1 MCFILLFEESVTFTL
16 IQSLL
21 YIMENKYIC
30 IHGHFYQPPR
40 ENAWLEVI
48 EQQESA
54 APFHDWNERI
64 NFECYA
70 TNAVARIL
78 DTDNKIVNIYNNYSR
93 MSFNIGA
100 TLLSWM
106 EVADPDTYKLIQK
119 ADKESC
125 KKYSGHGSAVAQAH
139 SHLILPLANQND
151 KVTQVYWGL
160 KDFESR
166 FGRFPEGMWLAET
179 AVNTESLE
187 VLAAH
192 GVSYTILAPRQAK
205 AFKRLNAESWEDVV
219 NENIDTRRPYLCKLP
234 SGKTINLFFYNGNIS
249 QGVAFEGLLNSGK
262 AFAQRLLNG
271 FDNNDEPQL
280 VNIATDGESYGHHHR
295 LGEMALADCLN
306 YIEEKSFA
314 KLTNYAEYLEMF
326 PPQYEAQI
334 HENSSWSCV
343 HGVERWRSDCGCNT
357 GSGYGKWHQKW
368 RAPLRFSLN
377 WLRDQLI
384 PIFEDEAAKYV
395 RDPWAVRNEY
405 IAVLL
410 DRTEENIDTFLD
422 KHASRLLTKRE
433 KVHLFRLL
441 EMQRN
446 AILMFSSCGWF
457 FDEISGLETTQI
469 LQYACRAIH
478 YAKQVADLDFE
489 QEFTFRL
496 SQAPSNLPQFVDG
509 GGVYDKN
516 VKPAH
521 VDLMRVGMHY
531 AASSL
536 FEKYPEKLEFF
547 NYIATSE
554 FFERIES
561 GNQIL
566 AIGRTTVRSKIT
578 HSEKHFS
585 FAVLYL
591 GQLNII
597 GNISLNMEQNLFD
610 EMYERTSKAFKEVN
624 LADVIGALQQYFGP
638 EKFTIWQLF
647 KEEKQRI
654 INKITEKNL
663 LSVEA
668 SFRKIYENNYQL
680 MSGLL
685 VSNVA
690 IPEAF
695 KSAVQYILNID
706 LKNFFMGDSLAI
718 NELKRILNEFQKW
731 SIGFS
736 DESAFKLAASE
747 RINFELKTID
757 SGGMT
762 LGKMQSLNEVLHIL
776 NHMKVKP
783 NVWKSQTLYF
793 DLLKQFDSRQRPYP
807 NAEWKK
813 EFLKLGDLL
822 NVKTEQAVLV

>member
-1 MCFILLFEESVTFTL
+1 
-16 IQSLL
+16 
-21 YIMENKYIC
+21 MENKYIC

-54 APFHDWNERI
+54 TPFHDWNERI

-78 DTDNKIVNIYNNYSR
+78 DTDNKIVNIYNNYAR
-93 MSFNIGA
+93 MSFNFGA

-106 EVADPDTYKLIQK
+106 EIADPDTYKLIQK
-119 ADKESC
+119 ADKESR
-125 KKYSGHGSAVAQAH
+125 KKYSGHGSAVAQVH
-139 SHLILPLANQND
+139 SHLIMPLANYND
-151 KVTQVYWGL
+151 KVTQIYWGI

-166 FGRFPEGMWLAET
+166 FGRFPEGIWLAET
-179 AVNTESLE
+179 AVNTETLE
-187 VLAAH
+187 ILAAH

-205 AFKRLNAESWEDVV
+205 AFKRLNTEGWQDVV

-262 AFAQRLLNG
+262 AFAQRLING

-314 KLTNYAEYLEMF
+314 KLTNYAEYLEMH

-343 HGVERWRSDCGCNT
+343 HGIERWRSDCGCNT
-357 GSGYGKWHQKW
+357 GSGYGKWHQRW
-368 RAPLRFSLN
+368 RAPLRFALN

-384 PIFEDEAAKYV
+384 PVFEEEASKYV

-405 IAVLL
+405 VAVLL
-410 DRTEENIDTFLD
+410 NRTEENIDKFLD
-422 KHASRLLTKRE
+422 KYASRQLTKRE
-433 KVHLFRLL
+433 KVHLFRIL

-478 YAKQVADLDFE
+478 YAKQVADVDLE
-489 QEFTFRL
+489 VEFTFRL
-496 SQAPSNLPQFVDG
+496 SQAPSNLPQFGDG

-554 FFERIES
+554 FFDRIEA

-597 GNISLNMEQNLFD
+597 GNISLNMEQKLFD
-610 EMYERTSKAFKEVN
+610 EMYERTTKAFKEVN
-624 LADVIGALQQYFGP
+624 LADVIGALQEYFGP

-654 INKITEKNL
+654 INNITEKNL
-663 LSVEA
+663 RTVEA

-685 VSNVA
+685 VTSVA
-690 IPEAF
+690 IPDAF
-695 KSAVQYILNID
+695 KSAVQYVLNID
-706 LKNFFMGDSLAI
+706 LKNFFIGDSLAI

-731 SIGFS
+731 DIGFS
-736 DESAFKLAASE
+736 DEGAFKLAASE
-747 RINFELKTID
+747 RISYELKTID

-762 LGKMQSLNEVLHIL
+762 LGKMQSLNEVLHLL

-807 NAEWKK
+807 SPEWKQ

-822 NVKTEQAVLV
+822 NVKTEQVVLA

>member
-1 MCFILLFEESVTFTL
+1 
-16 IQSLL
+16 
-21 YIMENKYIC
+21 MENKYIC

-119 ADKESC
+119 ADKDSQ
-125 KKYSGHGSAVAQAH
+125 KKYRGHGSAVAQAH

-205 AFKRLNAESWEDVV
+205 AFKRLDVAKWEDVE
-219 NENIDTRRPYLCKLP
+219 NENIETRRPYLCKLP

-357 GSGYGKWHQKW
+357 GSGYGKWHQRW
-368 RAPLRFSLN
+368 RGPLRFALN

-384 PIFEDEAAKYV
+384 PVFEEEASKYV

-410 DRTEENIDTFLD
+410 DRTEENIDKFMEQ
-422 KHASRLLTKRE
+422 HASRLLTKRE

-478 YAKQVADLDFE
+478 YAKQVADLDLE

-509 GGVYDKN
+509 GGVYDAN

-578 HSEKHFS
+578 HSEKNFS

-610 EMYERTSKAFKEVN
+610 EMYERSSKAFKEVN

-695 KSAVQYILNID
+695 KSAVQYVLNID

-731 SIGFS
+731 NISFS
-736 DESAFKLAASE
+736 DEGAFKLAASE

-762 LGKMQSLNEVLHIL
+762 FGKLQSLNEVLNIL

-793 DLLKQFDSRQRPYP
+793 DLLKQFDSRLRPYP
-807 NAEWKK
+807 NPEWKK

-822 NVKTEQAVLV
+822 NVKTEQAVLVS

>member
-1 MCFILLFEESVTFTL
+1 
-16 IQSLL
+16 
-21 YIMENKYIC
+21 MENKYIC

-78 DTDNKIVNIYNNYSR
+78 DTDNKIVDIYNNYSR

-119 ADKESC
+119 ADKDSQ

-192 GVSYTILAPRQAK
+192 GVAYTILAPRQAK
-205 AFKRLNAESWEDVV
+205 AFKRLDTKEWEDVE
-219 NENIDTRRPYLCKLP
+219 NENIETRRPYLCKLP

-357 GSGYGKWHQKW
+357 GSGYGKWHQRW
-368 RAPLRFSLN
+368 RGPLRFALN

-384 PIFEDEAAKYV
+384 PIFEEEASKYV

-410 DRTEENIDTFLD
+410 DRTEENIDKFMEQ
-422 KHASRLLTKRE
+422 HASRVLTKRE

-478 YAKQVADLDFE
+478 YAKQVADLDLE

-496 SQAPSNLPQFVDG
+496 SQAPSNLPEFGDG

-578 HSEKHFS
+578 HSEKNFS

-624 LADVIGALQQYFGP
+624 LADVIGSLQQYFGP

-695 KSAVQYILNID
+695 KSAVQYVLNID

-731 SIGFS
+731 NISFS

-793 DLLKQFDSRQRPYP
+793 DLLKQFDSRTRPYP
-807 NAEWKK
+807 SPEWKK

>member
-1 MCFILLFEESVTFTL
+1 
-16 IQSLL
+16 
-21 YIMENKYIC
+21 MENKYIC

-78 DTDNKIVNIYNNYSR
+78 DTDNKIVDIYNNYSR

-119 ADKESC
+119 ADKDSQ
-125 KKYSGHGSAVAQAH
+125 KKYRGHGSAVAQAH

-205 AFKRLNAESWEDVV
+205 AFKRLNTKEWEDVE
-219 NENIDTRRPYLCKLP
+219 NENIETRRPYLCKLP

-357 GSGYGKWHQKW
+357 GSGYGKWHQRW
-368 RAPLRFSLN
+368 RGPLRFALN

-384 PIFEDEAAKYV
+384 PVFEVEAAKYV

-410 DRTEENIDTFLD
+410 DRTEENIDKFMEQ
-422 KHASRLLTKRE
+422 HASRVLTKRE

-478 YAKQVADLDFE
+478 YAKQVADLDLE

-496 SQAPSNLPQFVDG
+496 SQAPSNLPEFGDG

-578 HSEKHFS
+578 HSEKNFS

-624 LADVIGALQQYFGP
+624 LADVIGSLQQYFGP

-695 KSAVQYILNID
+695 KSAVQYVLNID

-783 NVWKSQTLYF
+783 NVWKSQTLYY
-793 DLLKQFDSRQRPYP
+793 DLLKQFDGRTRPYP
-807 NAEWKK
+807 SPEWKR

>member
-1 MCFILLFEESVTFTL
+1 
-16 IQSLL
+16 
-21 YIMENKYIC
+21 MENKYIC

-78 DTDNKIVNIYNNYSR
+78 DTDNKIVDIYNNYSR

-106 EVADPDTYKLIQK
+106 EAADPDTYKLIQK
-119 ADKESC
+119 ADKDSQ
-125 KKYSGHGSAVAQAH
+125 KKYGGHGSAVAQAH

-192 GVSYTILAPRQAK
+192 GVAYTILAPRQAK
-205 AFKRLNAESWEDVV
+205 AFKRLDADAWENVV
-219 NENIDTRRPYLCKLP
+219 NENIETRRPYLCKLP

-314 KLTNYAEYLEMF
+314 KLTNYAEYLKMF

-357 GSGYGKWHQKW
+357 GSGYGKWHQRW
-368 RAPLRFSLN
+368 RGPLRFALN

-384 PIFEDEAAKYV
+384 PVFEEEASKYV

-405 IAVLL
+405 VAVLL
-410 DRTEENIDTFLD
+410 DRTEENIDKFMQQ
-422 KHASRLLTKRE
+422 HASRLLTKRE

-478 YAKQVADLDFE
+478 YAKQVADLDLE
-489 QEFTFRL
+489 TEFTFRL

-509 GGVYDKN
+509 GGVYDNN

-561 GNQIL
+561 GNQTL

-578 HSEKHFS
+578 HSEKNFS

-624 LADVIGALQQYFGP
+624 LADVIGALQEYFGP

-695 KSAVQYILNID
+695 KSAVQYVLNID
-706 LKNFFMGDSLAI
+706 LKNFFIGDSLAI

-731 SIGFS
+731 TIGFS
-736 DESAFKLAASE
+736 DEGAFKLAASE

-757 SGGMT
+757 NGGMT
-762 LGKMQSLNEVLHIL
+762 FSKLQSLNEVLNIL

-807 NAEWKK
+807 NPEWKK

>member
-1 MCFILLFEESVTFTL
+1 
-16 IQSLL
+16 
-21 YIMENKYIC
+21 MENKYIC

-40 ENAWLEVI
+40 ENAWLEVV

-78 DTDNKIVNIYNNYSR
+78 DSDHKIVNILNNYCR
-93 MSFNIGA
+93 MSFNFGA

-106 EVADPDTYKLIQK
+106 EAADAETYKLIQQ
-119 ADKESC
+119 ADKDS
-125 KKYSGHGSAVAQAH
+125 KKHYTGHGSAVAQVH
-139 SHLILPLANQND
+139 GHLIMPLANFND
-151 KVTQVYWGL
+151 KVTQVYWGI
-160 KDFESR
+160 KDFEHR

-179 AVNTESLE
+179 AVNTETLE
-187 VLAAH
+187 VLATH
-192 GVSYTILAPRQAK
+192 GIKYTILAPRQAK
-205 AFKRLNAESWEDVV
+205 AIRALNTEGWQDIQ
-219 NENIDTRRPYLCKLP
+219 NENIDTRLPYLCKLP
-234 SGKTINLFFYNGNIS
+234 SGKSISLYFYNGNVS
-249 QGVAFEGLLNSGK
+249 QAVAFEGLLNSGK
-262 AFAQRLLNG
+262 AFAQRLINT
-271 FDNNDEPQL
+271 FDKSDEPQL
-280 VNIATDGESYGHHHR
+280 VHIATDGESYGHHHR

-306 YIEEKSFA
+306 FIEEKSSV
-314 KLTNYAEYLEMF
+314 KLTNYAEYLELF
-326 PPQYEAQI
+326 PPQYEVQI

-357 GSGYGKWHQKW
+357 GGGYGKWHQKW
-368 RAPLRFSLN
+368 RAPLRFALN

-384 PIFEDEAAKYV
+384 PIFEVEASKYV
-395 RDPWAVRNEY
+395 NDPWAVRNEY
-405 IAVLL
+405 ITVLL
-410 DRTEENIDTFLD
+410 NRSEDNLDEFLD
-422 KHASRLLTKRE
+422 KYALRELSKRE

-441 EMQRN
+441 EMQRH

-469 LQYACRAIH
+469 LQYACRALH
-478 YAKQVADLDFE
+478 YAKQVADVDLE
-489 QEFTFRL
+489 EEFTFRL
-496 SQAPSNLPQFVDG
+496 SQAPSNLPLFMNG
-509 GGVYDKN
+509 AGVYEKN

-554 FFERIES
+554 FFERIEA

-566 AIGRTTVRSKIT
+566 AIGQTTVRSKIT

-597 GNISLNMEQNLFD
+597 GNISLNMDKTLFD
-610 EMYERTSKAFKEVN
+610 DMYARTSKAFKEVN
-624 LADVIGALQQYFGP
+624 LADVIGSLQEYFGP

-647 KEEKQRI
+647 KEEKQKI
-654 INKITEKNL
+654 INQIMEKNL
-663 LSVEA
+663 LTVEG

-680 MSGLL
+680 MSGLA
-685 VSNVA
+685 VTGVA
-690 IPEAF
+690 VPDVY

-706 LKNFFMGDSLAI
+706 LKKFFKGDSLEI
-718 NELKRILNEFQKW
+718 NQLNKTLNEFQKW
-731 SIGFS
+731 GIPFT
-736 DESAFKLAASE
+736 DENAFKLASSE
-747 RINFELKTID
+747 RIFEEVKTMDKIGIPL
-757 SGGMT
+757 SR
-762 LGKMQSLNEVLHIL
+762 LQALNEVLNIL
-776 NHMKVKP
+776 NRMKIKP

-793 DLLKQFDSRQRPYP
+793 DMLRQFENRMRAYP
-807 NAEWKK
+807 SGDWKK
-813 EFLKLGDLL
+813 EFYKLGELL
-822 NVKTEQAVLV
+822 NVKTEHSILV

>member
-1 MCFILLFEESVTFTL
+1 
-16 IQSLL
+16 
-21 YIMENKYIC
+21 MENKYIC

-78 DTDNKIVNIYNNYSR
+78 DTDNKIVDIYNNYSR

-119 ADKESC
+119 ADKDSQ
-125 KKYSGHGSAVAQAH
+125 KKYRGHGSAVAQAH

-205 AFKRLNAESWEDVV
+205 AFKRLDSKEWEDVE
-219 NENIDTRRPYLCKLP
+219 NENIETRRPYLCKLP

-334 HENSSWSCV
+334 YENSSWSCV

-357 GSGYGKWHQKW
+357 GSGYGKWHQRW
-368 RAPLRFSLN
+368 RGPLRFALN

-384 PIFEDEAAKYV
+384 PIFEEEASKYV

-410 DRTEENIDTFLD
+410 DRTEDNIDKFMEQ
-422 KHASRLLTKRE
+422 HASRILTKRE

-478 YAKQVADLDFE
+478 YAKQVADLDLE

-496 SQAPSNLPQFVDG
+496 SQAPSNLPEFGDG

-561 GNQIL
+561 GNQTL

-597 GNISLNMEQNLFD
+597 GNISLNMKQTLFD

-624 LADVIGALQQYFGP
+624 LADVIGSLQQYFGP

-695 KSAVQYILNID
+695 KSAVQYVLNID

-731 SIGFS
+731 NIGFS

-757 SGGMT
+757 NGGMT

-783 NVWKSQTLYF
+783 NVWKSQTLYY
-793 DLLKQFDSRQRPYP
+793 DLLKQFDSRTRPYP
-807 NAEWKK
+807 SPEWKK